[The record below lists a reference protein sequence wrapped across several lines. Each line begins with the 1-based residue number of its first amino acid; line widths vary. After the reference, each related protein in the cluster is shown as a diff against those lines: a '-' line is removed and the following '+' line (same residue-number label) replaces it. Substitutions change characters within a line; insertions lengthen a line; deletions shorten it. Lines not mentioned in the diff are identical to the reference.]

1 MKFGHIKVP
10 GAVAGYAVLGG
21 VAGASLLSLYG
32 VVLTFILRSLPDT
45 PTPGAST
52 TCNAKSVDATA
63 YKLKQAMVGLLSF
76 TIAPIFIVA
85 IILGASTKG
94 VLRAEIFLMM
104 FAGLSALTII
114 STSLAYT
121 QVDEVQDNTRKNKK
135 VVEGVMIA
143 SAISTFVL
151 GVAAVGL
158 IMSKRKEIKADLT
171 MATLAAKR
179 GDWQAAAHPFIQD
192 KALSAL
198 QAGQKTLAESIPTV
212 AAGGAGAGPA

>member
-32 VVLTFILRSLPDT
+32 VVLTFMLRSLPDT
-45 PTPGAST
+45 PAPGASAK
-52 TCNAKSVDATA
+52 CNTKSVDATA
-63 YKLKQAMVGLLSF
+63 YKLKQAMVALLSF
-76 TIAPIFIVA
+76 TIAPIFIIA

-94 VLRAEIFLMM
+94 VVRTEIFLLL

-121 QVDEVQDNTRKNKK
+121 QVDEVQDNARGNKK

-158 IMSKRKEIKADLT
+158 IMSKRKQIKEQLT
-171 MATLAAKR
+171 MATMAAKR
-179 GDWQAAAHPFIQD
+179 GDWAAAAHPFIQD
-192 KALSAL
+192 KALAAL
-198 QAGQKTLAESIPTV
+198 SAGQKTLAGNIPT
-212 AAGGAGAGPA
+212 APA